1 MFTILGRWRDFFAI
15 FRGESLA
22 LQFLERKRDLK
33 ISWWKND
40 CFYIL
45 FLEGTGLNLQFL
57 EEKKF
62 SFANLGGKKYLVL
75 QFLEG

>member
-15 FRGESLA
+15 LRGESLA
-22 LQFLERKRDLK
+22 LQFLEGKRDLK
-33 ISWWKND
+33 ISWRKND
-40 CFYIL
+40 LL

-57 EEKKF
+57 EGKKI